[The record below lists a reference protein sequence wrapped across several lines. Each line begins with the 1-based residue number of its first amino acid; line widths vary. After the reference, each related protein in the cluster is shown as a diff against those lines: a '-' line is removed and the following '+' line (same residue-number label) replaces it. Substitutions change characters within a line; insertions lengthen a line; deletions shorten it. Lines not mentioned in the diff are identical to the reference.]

1 MAANDNN
8 APNQAVATL
17 ETHSYMLML
26 MDLLHNNCP
35 TNKLEVENRA
45 AVVVVAVVAA
55 VVGGGG
61 RRAWRRD
68 VEATVAPTPA
78 ASIADGCSNS
88 SCSPDR

>member
-8 APNQAVATL
+8 APNQTVVATL
-17 ETHSYMLML
+17 ETHSYTRTL
-26 MDLLHNNCP
+26 MDLLLHNNCP

-45 AVVVVAVVAA
+45 AAVLVVVAV
-55 VVGGGG
+55 G

-68 VEATVAPTPA
+68 VEAAVAPTPA